1 MCGFVGFADSVIGI
15 DNSKVINDMM
25 DTIKHRGP
33 DSGDFFSDD
42 RVTLGFRRLSIIDLS
57 EEGTQPMYNEDGS
70 LVLVFNGEI
79 YNYQELRSELLR
91 KGHIFKSDSDSEV
104 VVHAYEE
111 YGVDLLQKVRGMFA
125 FAIWDKTNETMFLAR
140 DFFGIKPL
148 YYTQNTVDNSLIFGS
163 EIKSF
168 LKHPAYKKELNKDA
182 LKPYL
187 TFQYSVLDETFFKGV
202 YKLKPGHYMIYKKGQ
217 MEIKPYW
224 DIDFNEKEKGL
235 EDYIEEIN
243 STLRESVAYHKISDV
258 KVGSFLSGGVDSS
271 YITALLMPNKT
282 FSIGFQDHE
291 GIFNETN
298 LAKDLSDILEI
309 ENYRKLMNAD
319 ECFEKLPTIQ
329 YHMDEP
335 QSNLSSV
342 PLYFLAELASK
353 HVTVV
358 LSGEGADEIF
368 GGYAWYK
375 KSASLQK
382 YEKIPY
388 AIRRSISRVSHH
400 LPKNKITNFLV
411 KGGQKIEEKFI
422 GEAIIFEEEE
432 ALKILQDDYKKGP
445 SVQNITKKVYDQV
458 KGKDDVTKMQYLDLK
473 LWLPGDILLKADKM
487 SMAHSIELRVPF
499 LDKEVMSV
507 AEELPSNLRVNDIDT
522 KYALRAASEKVLPE
536 EWAKR
541 EKVGFPV
548 PLRYWLKEEKYYN
561 IVREAFQSEI
571 TKEFFNRDELLA
583 MLDDHYTGKHNYAR
597 NIWTV
602 YVFLVWYHKF
612 FIELEENS
620 PASSET
626 TSRIVTTV
634 S

>member
-202 YKLKPGHYMIYKKGQ
+202 FKLKPGHYMVYKKGQ
-217 MEIKPYW
+217 IEVKPYW
-224 DIDFNEKEKGL
+224 DANFDEKE
-235 EDYIEEIN
+235 N
-243 STLRESVAYHKISDV
+243 SMDHFVEKIKTTMEESVKYHKISDV
-258 KVGSFLSGGVDSS
+258 KVGSFLSGGIDSS
-271 YITALLMPNKT
+271 YITSLLKPNKT
-282 FSIGFQDHE
+282 FSVGFQDHE

-298 LAKDLSDILEI
+298 LAKELSDILNI
-309 ENYRKLMNAD
+309 ENHKAIINAE

-335 QSNLSSV
+335 QSNPSSV

-368 GGYAWYK
+368 GGYEWYRPTP
-375 KSASLQK
+375 AMAK
-382 YEKIPY
+382 YEK
-388 AIRRSISRVSHH
+388 
-400 LPKNKITNFLV
+400 
-411 KGGQKIEEKFI
+411 
-422 GEAIIFEEEE
+422 
-432 ALKILQDDYKKGP
+432 
-445 SVQNITKKVYDQV
+445 
-458 KGKDDVTKMQYLDLK
+458 
-473 LWLPGDILLKADKM
+473 
-487 SMAHSIELRVPF
+487 VPF
-499 LDKEVMSV
+499 
-507 AEELPSNLRVNDIDT
+507 P
-522 KYALRAASEKVLPE
+522 
-536 EWAKR
+536 
-541 EKVGFPV
+541 
-548 PLRYWLKEEKYYN
+548 
-561 IVREAFQSEI
+561 
-571 TKEFFNRDELLA
+571 
-583 MLDDHYTGKHNYAR
+583 
-597 NIWTV
+597 
-602 YVFLVWYHKF
+602 
-612 FIELEENS
+612 
-620 PASSET
+620 
-626 TSRIVTTV
+626 
-634 S
+634 